1 MAGKFK
7 EFILGNFITYFLYK
21 KLKILRNS
29 SKSEHLGEYGEDIF
43 IRRFFKNE
51 KKGFYVDI
59 GSYHPIKG
67 SLTYYLFKKGWRG
80 LNADLSKVSVDLFK
94 ISRPND
100 HNINAAITDFDGET
114 EYFES
119 GAINQQNSLV
129 SEKDKKKIKIKA
141 YKLNTLLDDF
151 NILEIDYLNID
162 VEGNE
167 LKVISTFDFE
177 KFHPKLISIEQNIYN
192 SEKIF
197 DEECHKLLLAKNYF
211 LASKIG
217 VTCIYVDKKYEKLM
231 PSIMSV

>member
-1 MAGKFK
+1 MAEKFK
-7 EFILGNFITYFLYK
+7 EFILANFITYFLYK

-67 SLTYYLFKKGWRG
+67 SLTYYLFKKGWKG

-167 LKVISTFDFE
+167 FKVISTFDFE